1 MRRLI
6 LLRHAKT
13 ERNAPSGKD
22 RDRRLDE
29 RGVQDGADIGRWLV
43 THNYRPDL
51 ALVSTATRTQQ
62 TWSLLQAEM
71 PAARAEHL
79 PDLYGADPSDLL
91 SIIHGTD
98 DNKRTLLILAH
109 NPGLHELALGLIA
122 GGDAAGRRALAANLP
137 TAAAAVIDFAI
148 HDWSDVTFRGGQ
160 LERFV
165 SPKLLK
171 ERSGSGE

>member
-13 ERNAPSGKD
+13 ERDAPSGKD

-29 RGVQDGADIGRWLV
+29 RGMQDGTDIGRWLV
-43 THNYRPDL
+43 MHNYRPDL
-51 ALVSTATRTQQ
+51 TLVSTATRTQQ

-91 SIIHGTD
+91 SIIHGTGE
-98 DNKRTLLILAH
+98 KTRTLLILAH
-109 NPGLHELALGLIA
+109 NPGLHELALALVA

-148 HDWSDVTFRGGQ
+148 EDWNDVTFRSGQ
-160 LERFV
+160 LECFV